1 MQAIVYTQYGSPDVL
16 QLSEV
21 ATPQPADGEVLVKVQ
36 ATGLNAA
43 DRYAL
48 GGKPFIARLITG
60 RLRRPKPVS
69 YTHLPAHETV
79 LDIACRLLL

>member
-43 DRYAL
+43 DRYA
-48 GGKPFIARLITG
+48 
-60 RLRRPKPVS
+60 PVS
-69 YTHLPAHETV
+69 YTHLTLPPSDLV
-79 LDIACRLLL
+79 